1 MTLDDIG
8 SAPPRSSPQP
18 QPSPSPEP
26 VSRTTSPPSSFLTG
40 SSQLP
45 IRTTGNRS
53 RLTST
58 RAAPYSLAQSPRYLS
73 AGDRANIPRT

>member
-53 RLTST
+53 
-58 RAAPYSLAQSPRYLS
+58 
-73 AGDRANIPRT
+73 